1 MKTPQLKLLLF
12 IFLSIFF
19 TSVSFAQSSKYK
31 CMIQMISYQGE
42 AAYVVVSLV
51 NPNGAYEKTLA
62 VLGTD
67 KQWYNT
73 LPDWYKFQT
82 KTKEKLSAVTGAS
95 ISGGDRA
102 MRTLEIED
110 AKLNKGYK
118 LRFESAV
125 EEQKYHVND
134 VEIPLTTAAITE
146 TAKGKGYIRMVK
158 LNKVQ

>member
-1 MKTPQLKLLLF
+1 MKFPLLKFLLVAF
-12 IFLSIFF
+12 FAVIFS
-19 TSVSFAQSSKYK
+19 SSSSAQSSKYK
-31 CMIQMISYQGE
+31 CMIQMISYEGE
-42 AAYVVVSLV
+42 AAYVVVSLI
-51 NPNGAYEKTLA
+51 NPSGAYEKTLA

-73 LPDWYKFQT
+73 LKDWYKFQT

-95 ISGGDRA
+95 VNGGDRA

-125 EEQKYHVND
+125 EEKKYHVAD
-134 VEIPLTTAAITE
+134 VEIPLTTEAVTE
-146 TAKGKGYIRMVK
+146 VAKGKGYIKMVK

>member
-1 MKTPQLKLLLF
+1 MKYPFKRLILL
-12 IFLSIFF
+12 SFF
-19 TSVSFAQSSKYK
+19 TLLTSLSFAQSSKYK
-31 CMIQMISYQGE
+31 CMVQMNSYEGE
-42 AAYVVVSLV
+42 AAYIIISLI
-51 NPNGAYEKTLA
+51 NPSGAYEKTLS

-73 LPDWYKFQT
+73 IKEWYKFQA

-95 ISGGDRA
+95 VGGGDRA
-102 MRTLEIED
+102 MRTIEIED

-125 EEQKYHVND
+125 EEQKYHVSD

-146 TAKGKGYIRMVK
+146 KATGKGYIRLVK

>member
-1 MKTPQLKLLLF
+1 MKYPLKRLILL
-12 IFLSIFF
+12 SFF
-19 TSVSFAQSSKYK
+19 TLFTSLSFAQSSKYK
-31 CMIQMISYQGE
+31 CMVQMNSYEGE
-42 AAYVVVSLV
+42 AAYIIISLI
-51 NPNGAYEKTLA
+51 NPSGAYEKTLS

-73 LPDWYKFQT
+73 IKEWYKFQA

-95 ISGGDRA
+95 VGGGDRA
-102 MRTLEIED
+102 MRTIEIED

-125 EEQKYHVND
+125 EEQKYHVSD

-146 TAKGKGYIRMVK
+146 KATGKGYIRLVK